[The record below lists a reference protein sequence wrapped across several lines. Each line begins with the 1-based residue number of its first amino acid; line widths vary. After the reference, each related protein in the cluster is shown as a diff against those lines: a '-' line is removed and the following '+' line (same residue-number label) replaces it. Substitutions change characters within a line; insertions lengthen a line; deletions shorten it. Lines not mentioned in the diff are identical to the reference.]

1 MRRTPLR
8 SNSWR
13 TLTAGLALALGLG
26 LSVATTA
33 AVAEGKKIQA
43 DVGKLAEAP
52 AFEMKDGSVQL
63 SLDQAVEIA
72 MHRNLGLAVE
82 RYVRTEQRLSLFGN
96 TAIYDLGTTLTLVG
110 DKSES
115 SGISRLQGSKSDT
128 ENADVTLTQAVPT
141 GGGFTFQW
149 NNSRS
154 SGNSTVSSTLTTSFN
169 STPSLSFTQPLLR
182 GRGRL
187 PFEHDLLVARYASD
201 TGREN
206 FSLQV
211 IAIVQQ
217 VVNAY
222 WGLVNAREQLVV
234 AEQSLALAKELHG
247 RNRIQVDVGTMAP
260 LELVQSEAAIATR
273 EEDIIRATSAVGDA
287 EDVLRRLL
295 NVPPGDLWQKPIVPV
310 TEPETEHIAI
320 DLDES
325 IKTAL
330 ASRAEIR
337 AQQLAVDK
345 ARLDAAVS
353 RNGLLPG
360 LNLTLKNTLNGGA
373 KTYREAFD
381 QAAGYDF
388 PGWTATL
395 VLSYPIQNRA
405 ARALAASDSLEVDR
419 NLTVLEQQKLV
430 VQTEVRTAARAVQT
444 AAKTIDAARKAR
456 EFQEKNLD
464 AEKKRYENGMSTS
477 FQITRVQDDLTQAR
491 SSEVSA
497 TIAYRTALAEFY
509 RTLGKLLDD
518 QGVMIDDPQDV
529 IHRFGFSRPPLPGE

>member
-1 MRRTPLR
+1 
-8 SNSWR
+8 
-13 TLTAGLALALGLG
+13 LGLG
-26 LSVATTA
+26 LPVATTA
-33 AVAEGKKIQA
+33 AAAEGRKIQA

-52 AFEMKDGSVQL
+52 ALEMKDDKVQL
-63 SLDQAVEIA
+63 SLDQAIEIA
-72 MHRNLGLAVE
+72 LQRNLGLVVE
-82 RYVRTEQRLSLFGN
+82 RYTRTEQRLSLFGN
-96 TAIYDLGTTLTLVG
+96 TGIYDLGTQVTLEG

-115 SGISRLQGSKSDT
+115 SGISRLQGTKSDT
-128 ENADVTLTQAVPT
+128 EIANLTLTQAVPT
-141 GGGFTFQW
+141 GGGFTFGW
-149 NNSRS
+149 NNSRN
-154 SGNSTVSSTLTTSFN
+154 SGASTVSSTLTTSYS

-182 GRGRL
+182 GRGRI
-187 PFEHDLLVARYASD
+187 PFEHSLLVARNASD
-201 TGREN
+201 VGRET
-206 FSLQV
+206 FGLQV
-211 IAIVQQ
+211 SGIVQQ

-234 AEQSLALAKELHG
+234 AEESLALAKELHE

-295 NVPPGDLWQKPIVPV
+295 NVPGGDLWTKEILPV
-310 TEPETEHIAI
+310 TPPETEHIAI

-373 KTYREAFD
+373 KTFREAFD
-381 QAAGYDF
+381 QATGYDF
-388 PGWTATL
+388 PGWTASL
-395 VLSYPIQNRA
+395 VFSYPIQNRA
-405 ARALAASDSLEVDR
+405 ARAQAAVDNLEVDR
-419 NLTVLEQQKLV
+419 NLTLLDQQKLI

-497 TIAYRTALAEFY
+497 TIAYRTALAEYY
-509 RTLGKLLDD
+509 RTLGKLLDNE
-518 QGVMIDDPQDV
+518 GVTIDDPQDV